1 MGSYMVSK
9 KTMEINPNHP
19 IIVELKKRSEADSF
33 HKTVKDL
40 VWLLFETSLLTSGFS
55 LDEPTHFSTRIYRM
69 ISLGLGFTD
78 AEEEDD
84 DDDDGDMPDLTKGD
98 DDGDDDD
105 DEDIS
110 DGDDNAMEDID

>member
-1 MGSYMVSK
+1 MVSK

-40 VWLLFETSLLTSGFS
+40 VWLLFDTSLLTSGFS

-69 ISLGLGFTD
+69 ISLGLGFEQ
-78 AEEEDD
+78 AEDD
-84 DDDDGDMPDLTKGD
+84 DEDDMPDLVDEKKDEGE
-98 DDGDDDD
+98 DGDDDD
-105 DEDIS
+105 EDDDEED
-110 DGDDNAMEDID
+110 AME